1 MLSTEHGDAMNCRRR
16 EEADSTPFFSSF
28 SFQAELSKVFCMA
41 FFRQSILILFVLA
54 LGAGRVFASEQ
65 HDFSVAATAFKTSMW
80 SRAEVEFAQFVEK
93 HPDSARVPEAT
104 LYQAQADFNQGKL
117 LDALALLQAREAT
130 AGVLADRYVYWIGMV
145 QFQNGDYSAAAESFA
160 RLTRTFPQSQ
170 WALDGVVNEAAARSK
185 LNQWPRVSTLLQG
198 GVFQGAAKTNATDDR
213 VLNGRVLLAESLL
226 AEHHPDSATA
236 VLQLAA
242 PFKNNPELDWRRSYL
257 LFQARLAAGDTNEA
271 LVLSSGLIASADR
284 APLRAQAVADQA
296 NVLENLGRLSDAQTV
311 YDENLTNGAPS
322 DWQRQAIL
330 KIADLSAAQTNFSGA
345 ENSLENFLTS
355 FGNSPE
361 ADAALLAL
369 GELHLKSYVAGPS
382 AGSAD
387 LTHAQSCFD
396 QFLNTWTNSPLQG
409 KVFLDRGWC
418 FWIQGKWA
426 ESASDFNAAVE
437 RLPSSVD
444 RAVAHFKLGDA
455 QFQLN
460 EWANARSNYQAVV
473 DDYTNYPVVNREL
486 GAQALYQT
494 LRVCLDLND
503 VPGMSNAMS
512 QILKIY
518 PLNNV
523 AEKGILL
530 VGQGLSDL
538 GQPEHARALFQR
550 FEQVFPKSEQMPE
563 VAWAVARTYEQ
574 ETNWPAAISVYDS
587 WVNRFLQDT
596 NVAAIKYARAWA
608 NFKAGNETNAF
619 ILFTNFVSE
628 YPSNVM
634 TPVAEWWL
642 GDYHSGQGD
651 WAGAETNYELVFQFN
666 PPSSLAD
673 PAIFMAGRAAM
684 GRQGYE
690 DAKGYFAM
698 LMAQTNCPPGL
709 SVQSWMAWC
718 AQAWFAYGDVL
729 MQEPS
734 ADPNTP
740 LTNYLQA
747 ITVFENVYTTYPGS
761 EQAALAWGETAD
773 CYMQLAG
780 QSPRYY
786 TDATNAYTQV
796 VASPAAFVTERSDAQ
811 VGIGLIYEK
820 LAALTN
826 GVPKTALLHAALD
839 NYLDVFFGNNLRNGE
854 TADPFWVKKAGL
866 QALPLVEQLGTGDP
880 DKFIDQMEMVLPQLR
895 DSLEKQRLEVPRPK
909 ESAIHSRR
917 SEFLTAKASMVSVD
931 GDEFKKLKLKPSI

>member
-1 MLSTEHGDAMNCRRR
+1 
-16 EEADSTPFFSSF
+16 
-28 SFQAELSKVFCMA
+28 MA
-41 FFRQSILILFVLA
+41 YLRQPLLILFALA
-54 LGAGRVFASEQ
+54 LGAGRLFASEQ
-65 HDFSVAATAFKTSMW
+65 HDFSVAAAAFKTGMW

-104 LYQAQADFNQGKL
+104 LWQAKADFQQGKL
-117 LDALALLQAREAT
+117 PEALALLQAREAS
-130 AGVLADRYVYWIGMV
+130 AGLLADQYVYWIGMV
-145 QFQNGDYSAAAESFA
+145 ELQNSDYSAAAESFA

-185 LNQWPRVSTLLQG
+185 LNQWPQVSTLLQSG
-198 GVFQGAAKTNATDDR
+198 AFQDAAKTNATDSR
-213 VLNGRVLLAESLL
+213 VLTGRLLLAESLL

-236 VLQLAA
+236 VLQSDGS
-242 PFKNNPELDWRRSYL
+242 FKKNPEMEWRRSYL
-257 LFQARLAAGDTNEA
+257 LFRARLAAGDTNEA
-271 LVLSSGLIASADR
+271 LAISSNLIASAGQ
-284 APLRAQAVADQA
+284 PSLRGQAVAEQA
-296 NVLENLGRLSDAQTV
+296 NVLENLGRLSDAVAV
-311 YDENLTNGAPS
+311 YGENLTNNAPAE
-322 DWQRQAIL
+322 WQRQAIL
-330 KIADLSAAQTNFSGA
+330 KIADLSAAQNNFSGA

-369 GELHLKSYVAGPS
+369 GELHLKSYAAAPS

-387 LTHAQSCFD
+387 LTHAQACFD
-396 QFLNTWTNSPLQG
+396 QFVSTWTNSPLLG

-418 FWIQGKWA
+418 FWIQGKWS
-426 ESASDFNAAVE
+426 ESAADFKAAIE
-437 RLPSSVD
+437 KLPPSVD
-444 RAVAHFKLGDA
+444 LAVAHFKLGDA
-455 QFQLN
+455 QFRLN
-460 EWANARSNYQAVV
+460 EWADARANYQAVV
-473 DDYTNYPVVNREL
+473 NDFTNYPVVNREL

-503 VPGMSNAMS
+503 VPGMSNSMA

-550 FEQVFPKSEQMPE
+550 FEQVFPNSEQMPE

-574 ETNWPAAISVYDS
+574 ESNWPAAISIYDS
-587 WVNRFLQDT
+587 WVNRFPQDT

-608 NFKAGNETNAF
+608 NYKAGNETNAF
-619 ILFTNFVSE
+619 LLFTNFVSE
-628 YPSNVM
+628 YPSNIM

-642 GDYHSGQGD
+642 GDYYSGQGD
-651 WAGAETNYELVFQFN
+651 WGDAEMNYELVFQFN

-690 DAKGYFAM
+690 NAKTYFEM

-747 ITVFENVYTTYPGS
+747 LTYFENVYTTYPGS
-761 EQAALAWGETAD
+761 EQAALAWGETGD
-773 CYMQLAG
+773 CYFQLAG

-786 TDATNAYTQV
+786 TDATNAYAQV
-796 VASPAAFVTERSDAQ
+796 IASPAAFIAERSQAQ
-811 VGIGLIYEK
+811 VGIGLVCEK

-826 GVPKTALLHAALD
+826 GVQQTVLLHAALD
-839 NYLDVFFGNNLRNGE
+839 NYLDVFFGNNLHSGE
-854 TADPFWVKKAGL
+854 TADPYWVKKAGL
-866 QALPLVEQLGTGDP
+866 QALPLVESLGTGDP
-880 DKFIDQMEMVLPQLR
+880 DKFIDQMETVLPQLR
-895 DSLEKQRLEVPRPK
+895 DFLEKKRLEVPRPK
-909 ESAIHSRR
+909 ESA
-917 SEFLTAKASMVSVD
+917 VND
-931 GDEFKKLKLKPSI
+931 P